1 MEEILLIHHRLPY
14 PLTSGM
20 DKLRYNLIATLSKR
34 YRITLAIPTDEN
46 TKPEWIENV
55 RPYVEEL
62 VIVPV
67 LKNETLIRKSKWLS
81 FLRLIRLAFFCIP
94 SYASE
99 NYYKE
104 FGTRLVLLLKEKQF
118 SFIQILSDFSAIYL
132 RYLPQDIYKI
142 TGPSDDTIELF
153 YKSYQSATKKS
164 AKLVYWLLFRAVKKY
179 FSTICR
185 QSDLL
190 LFHSIEDLN
199 RVKSVLGFDFN
210 AGVLPVATDRLEK
223 AEDASNDIEPNS
235 IVFVGGFGANF
246 NQDAAMHLVKDIL
259 PIIREKQPEVKL
271 YLVGNHPTPDI
282 KALGV
287 NPNII
292 VTGEVPDVRP
302 FVRKAA
308 VYVSS
313 VRIGTGIKTKI
324 IEALSMSKALVV
336 SSASLQGLWET
347 DDSICVCDDSNDF
360 AEHVLAF
367 LQNSEL
373 RRKHEK
379 GSAALYNKA
388 YALPKAELLT
398 LTCYLEFEKK
408 IQFFN

>member
-1 MEEILLIHHRLPY
+1 MKEILLIHHRLPY
-14 PLTSGM
+14 PLTNGM
-20 DKLRYNLIATLSKR
+20 DKLRYNLIITLSKR
-34 YRITLAIPTDEN
+34 YRITLAIPIDEN

-55 RPYVEEL
+55 RPYVKEL
-62 VIVPV
+62 VTVPV
-67 LKNETLIRKSKWLS
+67 LNKGNRIKKNKWLF
-81 FLRLIRLAFFCIP
+81 FLGPIRLFFFRIP
-94 SYASE
+94 GYASE
-99 NYYKE
+99 NYYEE
-104 FGTRLVLLLKEKQF
+104 FKNRLVILIKEKQF
-118 SFIQILSDFSAIYL
+118 AFIQILSDFSAIYL
-132 RYLPQDIYKI
+132 RYLPQDTYKI
-142 TGPSDDTIELF
+142 TGPMDDIIELF
-153 YKSYQSATKKS
+153 YQSYQNATKKS
-164 AKLVYWLLFRAVKKY
+164 EKLVYWFLFKAVKKY
-179 FSTICR
+179 FYIICK

-210 AGVLPVATDRLEK
+210 AGVLPVATDRVEK
-223 AEDASNDIEPNS
+223 AEESSDDVEPNS

-246 NQDAAMHLVKDIL
+246 NQDAVMHLVHDIL
-259 PIIREKQPEVKL
+259 PIIRKKQPEVKL
-271 YLVGNHPTPDI
+271 YLVGNHPTAAI

-302 FVRKAA
+302 FIRKAS

-324 IEALSMSKALVV
+324 IEALSLSKALVV

-347 DDSICVCDDSNDF
+347 DNSICVCDENNDF
-360 AEHVLAF
+360 AEQVITF
-367 LQNSEL
+367 LQNSDL

-379 GSAALYNKA
+379 GSASLYNKA
-388 YALPKAELLT
+388 YALSKAESLT
-398 LTCYLEFEKK
+398 LACYLEFEKK